1 VDLTQAERAPSFEEP
16 RRRTKVLII
25 DDEADIVEFIEYNLR
40 REQFDTRRAADGPAA
55 LRQAREEQPDIVL
68 LDLMLPGI
76 DGLEV
81 CRQLR
86 QSPETAHIPI
96 IMLTAKGEEADV
108 VSGLEV
114 GADDYVPKPFSMR
127 LLLARMR
134 AVLRRHGRSDQEGPS
149 VTNVGELHIDDERH
163 QVTLRGRELQFTLT
177 EYKLLRFL
185 ARNAGRAYTRS
196 QILGNI
202 QDEHVLV
209 VDRAIDVHVA
219 ALRRKLGEAANII
232 ETVRGVGYRFKV

>member
-1 VDLTQAERAPSFEEP
+1 MPAFEEL

-40 REQFDTRRAADGPAA
+40 REQFDTRQASDGPAA
-55 LRQAREEQPDIVL
+55 LRQAREEQPDLVL

-86 QSPETAHIPI
+86 SSPETAHIPI

-134 AVLRRHGRSDQEGPS
+134 AVLRRHGRSDKEGPA
-149 VTNVGELHIDDERH
+149 VTHVGDLHIDDERH
-163 QVTLRGRELQFTLT
+163 QVIMRGRELQFTLT

-185 ARNAGRAYTRS
+185 ARNAGRAFTRS

-232 ETVRGVGYRFKV
+232 ETVRGVGYRFKI

>member
-1 VDLTQAERAPSFEEP
+1 M
-16 RRRTKVLII
+16 VLII

-40 REQFDTRRAADGPAA
+40 REQFDTRRASDGPAA
-55 LRQAREEQPDIVL
+55 LRQAREEQPDLVL

-134 AVLRRHGRSDQEGPS
+134 AVLRRHGRSDKEGPS
-149 VTNVGELHIDDERH
+149 VTHVGDLHIDDERH
-163 QVTLRGRELQFTLT
+163 QVTLRGHELQFTLT

>member
-1 VDLTQAERAPSFEEP
+1 LTQAERAPSFEEP

-25 DDEADIVEFIEYNLR
+25 DDEPDIVEFIEYNLR
-40 REQFDTRRAADGPAA
+40 REQFDTRRASDGPAA

-134 AVLRRHGRSDQEGPS
+134 AVLRRQGRSDQDGPS
-149 VTNVGELHIDDERH
+149 VTHVGELHIDDERH

>member
-1 VDLTQAERAPSFEEP
+1 M
-16 RRRTKVLII
+16 RRSRILII
-25 DDEADIVEFIEYNLR
+25 DDEPDIVEFVEYGLR
-40 REQFDTRRAADGPAA
+40 REQFGTSHAGDGPSALRRA
-55 LRQAREEQPDIVL
+55 REDPPDLIL

-86 QSPETAHIPI
+86 QSIETATIPI

-108 VSGLEV
+108 VTGLEI

-127 LLLARMR
+127 LLLARIR
-134 AVLRRHGRSDQEGPS
+134 AVLRRSSRADQDGHE
-149 VTNVGELHIDDERH
+149 VTHVGDLVIDDERH
-163 QVTLRGRELQFTLT
+163 EVTVSGNLVQFTLT

-185 ARNAGRAYTRS
+185 ARHPGRVFTRT
-196 QILGNI
+196 QILNNI

-219 ALRRKLGEAANII
+219 ALRRKLGDAADRI
-232 ETVRGVGYRFKV
+232 ETVRGVGYRFKI